1 MVDRAMGRVGLAR
14 SRPRFRPGTGHFV
27 MAAVLPLLGF
37 YLIWPILI
45 LLINSFNAV
54 DDMFVEPRRWGLD
67 HWRAAYDEPSR
78 LLRPI
83 LNSLLIWGLTV
94 LISFP
99 IGIAIS
105 WVLARTR
112 VPFSHT
118 LEFMFWIAYMVPG
131 LPVTI
136 AWMTLLDPS
145 TGFINQALVKLP
157 FIEQGPFNIFSV
169 AGIVWVGLM
178 GNGIAVKV
186 MLLTPAFR
194 NMDAAMEEAA
204 RISGANNIRTMLRV
218 TLPLMIS
225 PITLIF
231 ALQLL
236 RVFQSFET
244 EWLLGLP
251 IGFFVYSTKI
261 FALVRTEIP
270 NYGEATALA
279 SLTLIVIAFIIP
291 LQRWILQRRRYTTIT
306 GSFRAGLI
314 DLGPWNLVLF
324 VIIGTLLLLLT
335 IMPVAVLFVAG
346 LMNRI
351 GYFQL
356 GFTLDHWTLVLSDR
370 AFLSA
375 LRTTL
380 MLGFMA
386 AVGSPL
392 LFSLLAYIMVRTRL
406 PGRTA
411 LDMIIWGSGA
421 IPGILSGLGLLL
433 VVLGTPGLN
442 LLYGTIWV
450 LFLVVIISGNT
461 TGVNIM
467 KGVFVQ
473 VGQDMEDAARVA
485 GAGWVRT
492 YFRIWIPLLMPMLV
506 LLAVMNF
513 TAAATAT
520 SSVILLASRDTWTL
534 SILALIQA
542 GQGGEGREV
551 ASIISIFIVII
562 SVAGALAVRTI
573 GLRLGVRHGMRAVGE
588 ARATQAPAIVPVGR
602 SI

>member
-1 MVDRAMGRVGLAR
+1 MADGAVGRAGLAR
-14 SRPRFRPGTGHFV
+14 NLPRFRPGTGHFV
-27 MAAVLPLLGF
+27 MAAVLLLLGF
-37 YLIWPILI
+37 YLIWPVLI
-45 LLINSFNAV
+45 LLINSFNTAH
-54 DDMFVEPRRWGLD
+54 DMFVDPRTWGLD
-67 HWRAAYDEPSR
+67 HWRAAYAEPSR
-78 LLRPI
+78 LLRP
-83 LNSLLIWGLTV
+83 LRNSLLIWGLTV

-99 IGIAIS
+99 IGIVIA
-105 WVLARTR
+105 WVLARTK
-112 VPFSHT
+112 VPFSHS
-118 LEFMFWIAYMVPG
+118 LEFLFWIAYMVPG

-145 TGFINQALVKLP
+145 IGFINQALVKLP
-157 FIEQGPFNIFSV
+157 FIDQGPFNIFSV

-178 GNGIAVKV
+178 GNGIAIKV

-204 RISGANNIRTMLRV
+204 RISGANNLRTMLRV

-251 IGFFVYSTKI
+251 FGFFVYSTKI
-261 FALVRTEIP
+261 YALVSTEIP

-279 SLTLIVIAFIIP
+279 SLTLLIIAFIIP
-291 LQRWILQRRRYTTIT
+291 LQRWILQRRRYTTVT
-306 GSFRAGLI
+306 GSFRPGLI
-314 DLGPWNLVLF
+314 DLGPWNQISFVL
-324 VIIGTLLLLLT
+324 IGTLLLLLT
-335 IMPVAVLFVAG
+335 IMPVLVLFVAG

-356 GFTLDHWTLVLSDR
+356 GFTMDHWVLVLGDR
-370 AFLSA
+370 AFLSS

-380 MLGFMA
+380 LLGFMA

-392 LFSLLAYIMVRTRL
+392 LFSLLAYILVRTRL
-406 PGRTA
+406 PGRA
-411 LDMIIWGSGA
+411 LLDMVIWGSGA

-433 VVLGTPGLN
+433 VVLGTPGLT
-442 LLYGTIWV
+442 LLYGTIWI

-551 ASIISIFIVII
+551 ASIISIFIVMI
-562 SVAGALAVRTI
+562 SVAGALVVRTI
-573 GLRLGVRHGMRAVGE
+573 GLRMGLRHDIRARG
-588 ARATQAPAIVPVGR
+588 APAPAMASIGR
-602 SI
+602 SM

>member
-1 MVDRAMGRVGLAR
+1 MADRTVERVGLVR
-14 SRPRFRPGTGHFV
+14 KSPRFRLGTGHFV
-27 MAAVLPLLGF
+27 MAAVLILLGF
-37 YLIWPILI
+37 YLIWPIFL
-45 LLINSFNAV
+45 LLINSFNTAR
-54 DDMFVEPRRWGLD
+54 DMFVDPRVWGLD

-78 LLRPI
+78 LLTPLR
-83 LNSLLIWGLTV
+83 NSLLIWGLTV

-99 IGIAIS
+99 IGITIA
-105 WVLARTR
+105 WLLARTK
-112 VPFSHT
+112 VPFSHS
-118 LEFMFWIAYMVPG
+118 LEFLFWIAYMVPG

-145 TGFINQALVKLP
+145 IGFINQALTQLP

-178 GNGIAVKV
+178 GNGIALKV

-204 RISGANNIRTMLRV
+204 RISGANNLRTMLRV

-251 IGFFVYSTKI
+251 FGFFVYSTKI

-279 SLTLIVIAFIIP
+279 SLTLLIIAFIIP

-306 GSFRAGLI
+306 GSFRPGLI
-314 DLGPWNLVLF
+314 DLGPWNQVSF
-324 VIIGTLLLLLT
+324 VVIGFLLLLLT
-335 IMPVAVLFVAG
+335 IMPVMVLFFAG

-356 GFTLDHWTLVLSDR
+356 GFTMDHWTLVLGDS
-370 AFLSA
+370 AFLTA

-380 MLGFMA
+380 LLGFMA

-392 LFSLLAYIMVRTRL
+392 LFSILAYILVRTRL
-406 PGRTA
+406 PGRA
-411 LDMIIWGSGA
+411 LLDMIIWGSGA

-442 LLYGTIWV
+442 ILYGTLWI

-506 LLAVMNF
+506 LLAVINF

-542 GQGGEGREV
+542 GRGGDGREV
-551 ASIISIFIVII
+551 ASIISIFIVFI
-562 SVAGALAVRTI
+562 SVAGALTVRTI
-573 GLRLGVRHGMRAVGE
+573 GLRFGLRHDMRARDASG
-588 ARATQAPAIVPVGR
+588 AGSR
-602 SI
+602 SIANLGSSM